1 MINSDKKFTTY
12 PEGQKRR
19 LPTDIWHVSWW
30 LYDDGRFLPGLWI
43 STKGISEM
51 NRWVK
56 IISSSSPILHSEK
69 TKKIPKPPVR
79 HWTANKTF
87 FSIEC
92 KILKVASSLEIEITE
107 QSLKWLTPGWLF
119 PPSFINQAG
128 FKSLETLCGGQFTL
142 LTEVIKPNY
151 HVIPHHLRSTRFSLK
166 TYVLCYKK
174 INDFND
180 NGYIT
185 EICWEATERL
195 NCILKQILMIRDSS
209 AFHSFSIVTW
219 SWYGQYKTRLQFS
232 TLAPFITFKSI
243 TSKRLWTKF
252 TIPRSPHFT
261 FVLKTHLNCK
271 ETSVQFY

>member
-1 MINSDKKFTTY
+1 M
-12 PEGQKRR
+12 
-19 LPTDIWHVSWW
+19 
-30 LYDDGRFLPGLWI
+30 
-43 STKGISEM
+43 
-51 NRWVK
+51 
-56 IISSSSPILHSEK
+56 
-69 TKKIPKPPVR
+69 
-79 HWTANKTF
+79 AN
-87 FSIEC
+87 
-92 KILKVASSLEIEITE
+92 SLEIEITE
-107 QSLKWLTPGWLF
+107 QSLKWTNTRLTFF
-119 PPSFINQAG
+119 PFIHQPSRLQELRNSLRWPIYVINSG
-128 FKSLETLCGGQFTL
+128 DKTKLSC
-142 LTEVIKPNY
+142 Y
-151 HVIPHHLRSTRFSLK
+151 SHHLRSTRFSLK
-166 TYVLCYKK
+166 TYALCYKK

-180 NGYIT
+180 NRYIT

-271 ETSVQFY
+271 ESSVQFY